1 LTLKIGSVKQTRSSA
16 VLEFT
21 RLAQSPGLKLD
32 HGTGRKAG
40 LEGQRGSNSEA
51 LVEANGNLLKAK
63 WSPEALAGFPG
74 WQ

>member
-1 LTLKIGSVKQTRSSA
+1 MGGVKQTRSSA

-21 RLAQSPGLKLD
+21 RLAQSPGLKRD
-32 HGTGRKAG
+32 HRVGRKAG
-40 LEGQRGSNSEA
+40 SEGQRGSNSEA
-51 LVEANGNLLKAK
+51 LVEANGSLLKAK

>member
-1 LTLKIGSVKQTRSSA
+1 MGGVKQTRSSA

-32 HGTGRKAG
+32 HWVGRKADS
-40 LEGQRGSNSEA
+40 EGQQGSDSEA

>member
-1 LTLKIGSVKQTRSSA
+1 MGGVKQTRSSA

-21 RLAQSPGLKLD
+21 RLAQSPGLKPD
-32 HGTGRKAG
+32 HWVGRKAG
-40 LEGQRGSNSEA
+40 SEGRQGSKSEA